1 MNLIQVL
8 LLILDRV
15 LHFSHLF
22 GCVVRGTLPI
32 PVGFF
37 PSINIDMYSPY
48 IAVLLVETRISFF
61 HWVFDASF
69 IALIFI
75 LRPETF
81 AVAAS
86 NDIELP
92 SFGVS
97 PIADLDDGAVR
108 ECVQNISL
116 RVEPKRDAVT
126 ITIKA
131 LCTPPVVPAS
141 IVIIVE
147 DVGSWFVST
156 LVWQCETEQL
166 LSSSSQALFLDALE
180 SLELW

>member
-1 MNLIQVL
+1 M
-8 LLILDRV
+8 
-15 LHFSHLF
+15 
-22 GCVVRGTLPI
+22 
-32 PVGFF
+32 
-37 PSINIDMYSPY
+37 
-48 IAVLLVETRISFF
+48 
-61 HWVFDASF
+61 
-69 IALIFI
+69 
-75 LRPETF
+75 
-81 AVAAS
+81 AS

-97 PIADLDDGAVR
+97 PVADLDDGAVR

-131 LCTPPVVPAS
+131 LCTPPVVPAT